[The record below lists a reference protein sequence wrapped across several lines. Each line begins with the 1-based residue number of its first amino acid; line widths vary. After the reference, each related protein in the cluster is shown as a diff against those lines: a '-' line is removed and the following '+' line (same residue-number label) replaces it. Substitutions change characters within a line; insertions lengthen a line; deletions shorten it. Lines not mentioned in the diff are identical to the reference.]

1 MRYKNVLDDPNESDK
16 YKLQAL
22 SNLMQK
28 KPAKEIIEKTEMGN
42 VLFTVLIFFNDILI
56 LFSDLKKLI
65 IS

>member
-1 MRYKNVLDDPNESDK
+1 MDDPSESDK

-42 VLFTVLIFFNDILI
+42 VLYLPF
-56 LFSDLKKLI
+56 
-65 IS
+65 

>member
-42 VLFTVLIFFNDILI
+42 VLFTLLIAF
-56 LFSDLKKLI
+56 K
-65 IS
+65 